1 MLYIFIIYHFL
12 KKIKKKVEKMLQWWY
27 NNEKKK
33 RKRGNTVFFWI
44 ALAILGVFVLATL
57 VTAFVC
63 FIRIFYSPKRKI
75 SDEFEIPDGKIYEEY
90 REVMIDWMRW
100 VRGLP
105 CRSFSIR
112 SYDALM
118 LRGRYFECKQG
129 APIELLF
136 HGYKGS
142 AERDLCGGVAR
153 CFALGHNVMIV
164 DHRASGESEGHVI
177 SFGINESRDCAAWV
191 NLILR
196 EIDPDAEIIL
206 AGISMGAATVLIAS
220 GKELPENVVGV
231 VADCGYTSA
240 KEIIKKVIREMGLP
254 ADLLYP
260 FARLGAKI
268 FGHFDLEETSPREA
282 MKNCKLPVIFFHG
295 DVDDF
300 VPHAMSEENF
310 AACGAKKRL
319 VTVKGAGHGLAF
331 PVDQTLYLREL
342 KEFFGK

>member
-1 MLYIFIIYHFL
+1 MFWGI
-12 KKIKKKVEKMLQWWY
+12 
-27 NNEKKK
+27 
-33 RKRGNTVFFWI
+33 VF
-44 ALAILGVFVLATL
+44 AILGFLVFAVL

-63 FIRIFYSPKRKI
+63 FVRIFYSPKRKI
-75 SDEFEIPDGKIYEEY
+75 CEEFEIPEGKIYEEY

-105 CRSFSIR
+105 CRELSLR
-112 SYDALM
+112 SHDGLT
-118 LRGRYFECKQG
+118 LWGRYFECRQG

-142 AERDLCGGVAR
+142 SERDLCGGVAR
-153 CFALGHNVMIV
+153 CFALGHNVLIV
-164 DHRASGESEGHVI
+164 DHRASGESDGHVI

-191 NLILR
+191 DLILR
-196 EIDPDAEIIL
+196 RIDPDARIIL

-220 GKELPENVVGV
+220 GRELPENVVGV

-240 KEIIKKVIREMGLP
+240 KEIIKKVMREMRLP
-254 ADLLYP
+254 AELLYP
-260 FARLGAKI
+260 FAKLGAKI

-282 MKNCKLPVIFFHG
+282 MERCKLPVIFFHG
-295 DVDDF
+295 DADDF

-319 VTVKGAGHGLAF
+319 VTVKSAGHGLAF
-331 PVDQTLYLREL
+331 PVDQALYLREL
-342 KEFFGK
+342 REFFEI